1 MEIQLNQNFLSGV
14 SFKSI
19 LFYEM
24 SIEENSEYKRV
35 IIFLQMGRRRSTMGH
50 LARRSTGTTL
60 LRHPQVLEDR
70 TPPPSSPYM
79 YYISMGIYIYF
90 FFSKCLFQ
98 VVFRNEGINQFR
110 NISDNSYIHV
120 RSAGELYL
128 RVGGGWEWG

>member
-1 MEIQLNQNFLSGV
+1 MENQLNKNFLSGI
-14 SFKSI
+14 SFKLI

-79 YYISMGIYIYF
+79 YYIYISMGIYIYF
-90 FFSKCLFQ
+90 SQNACFRWFFGMK
-98 VVFRNEGINQFR
+98 E
-110 NISDNSYIHV
+110 
-120 RSAGELYL
+120 
-128 RVGGGWEWG
+128 

>member
-1 MEIQLNQNFLSGV
+1 MENQLNKNFLSGI
-14 SFKSI
+14 SFKLI

-79 YYISMGIYIYF
+79 YYIYIDGYIYIYF
-90 FFSKCLFQ
+90 SQNACFRWFFGMK
-98 VVFRNEGINQFR
+98 E
-110 NISDNSYIHV
+110 
-120 RSAGELYL
+120 
-128 RVGGGWEWG
+128 